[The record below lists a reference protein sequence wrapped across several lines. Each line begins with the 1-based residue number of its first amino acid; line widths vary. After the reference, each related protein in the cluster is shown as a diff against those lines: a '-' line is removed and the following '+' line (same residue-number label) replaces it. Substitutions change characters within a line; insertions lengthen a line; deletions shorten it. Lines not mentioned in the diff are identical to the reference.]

1 MTELTIS
8 KQSFDLNFK
17 FYFILKYLVKLHLK
31 QKLVIELSTILSNY
45 YSDIS
50 FLHDKLHAFSDTMIK
65 NKDKKKLLE
74 MLILKIENV
83 NDVDIFQFGIKLY
96 VIKDLLLD
104 QAKIC
109 NFIQGTVG
117 TTSHLL
123 STAFDD
129 ISAHKPYATRVN
141 GALLSL
147 LFFQCLESGQINHLL
162 MHTNDFMKHLS
173 EEAIKLKGIG
183 LEPNQIFILIF
194 SESMNQSI
202 LSDSGSNYE
211 DRIAEVLLKIGVKD
225 FKKIH
230 DENDKSMEFD
240 FFFVLNGRT
249 FGIGAKR
256 TLRER
261 YKQFIK
267 TSHGSH
273 LDVMI
278 QITLGLD
285 LTPEK
290 TKTILGH
297 GTKIFVSDEVYRSRD
312 FLRNS
317 DGVFSVKDF
326 TLETLNSL

>member
-1 MTELTIS
+1 
-8 KQSFDLNFK
+8 
-17 FYFILKYLVKLHLK
+17 
-31 QKLVIELSTILSNY
+31 
-45 YSDIS
+45 
-50 FLHDKLHAFSDTMIK
+50 
-65 NKDKKKLLE
+65 
-74 MLILKIENV
+74 
-83 NDVDIFQFGIKLY
+83 
-96 VIKDLLLD
+96 
-104 QAKIC
+104 
-109 NFIQGTVG
+109 
-117 TTSHLL
+117 
-123 STAFDD
+123 
-129 ISAHKPYATRVN
+129 
-141 GALLSL
+141 
-147 LFFQCLESGQINHLL
+147 

-173 EEAIKLKGIG
+173 EDAIKLKGIG

-211 DRIAEVLLKIGVKD
+211 DRIAEVLLKIGIKD
-225 FKKIH
+225 FKKTH

-267 TSHGSH
+267 TSHGSS

-297 GTKIFVSDEVYRSRD
+297 GTKIFVSDEVYQSRD
-312 FLRNS
+312 FLRNT

-326 TLETLNSL
+326 TLATLNSL